1 MYRLFLPVYP
11 ALLPSTAGDFK
22 TSGNFTTG
30 TPFTGT
36 LNAKNQLTVNVQ
48 GSKCELTYSLKN
60 ASAPTTVA
68 ANATK
73 SAAADAKAA
82 AGDAKAAA
90 GAKAADAKDAA
101 AAATKPKSSAA
112 VSGASA
118 VMVLLGGALALV
130 L

>member
-1 MYRLFLPVYP
+1 V
-11 ALLPSTAGDFK
+11 STAGDFK
-22 TSGNFTTG
+22 AAGNFTTG

-36 LNAKNQLTVNVQ
+36 LNAKNQLTVNVK
-48 GSKCELTYSLKN
+48 GSNCELTYSLKD
-60 ASAPTTVA
+60 SGKPVA
-68 ANATK
+68 VAVNATK
-73 SAAADAKAA
+73 TAAADAKAA
-82 AGDAKAAA
+82 AGDVKAAA

-118 VMVLLGGALALV
+118 LMVSLGAVLALV